1 LAMRR
6 KVRNAMA
13 DREQTVPGEY
23 LEKETLT

>member
-13 DREQTVPGEY
+13 DREQTAPGEY
-23 LEKETLT
+23 FEKESST